1 MGGMDYVELGME
13 MRTDFLFRE
22 WGFRRPWRRGG

>member
-1 MGGMDYVELGME
+1 MDYVELE

-22 WGFRRPWRRGG
+22 WGFRRPWRGGVEVS